1 MTVSMEKAD
10 ISKAYQ
16 VLLLISDLAPS
27 ERKVGGI
34 LLKHF
39 NRKSGRCDPSINR
52 IADFAG
58 LDRSTVINAIKS
70 LVARGLF
77 QKIVHGGRN
86 QAAAAGF
93 HHRPFEHVEELDLV
107 AVPGIGRERL
117 GEAAGVLLAGMKR
130 GLGHLQRRQNPLGQ
144 ERA

>member
-1 MTVSMEKAD
+1 MAKSNKEAVMTVSMEKAD

-86 QAAAAGF
+86 QTN
-93 HHRPFEHVEELDLV
+93 LY
-107 AVPGIGRERL
+107 
-117 GEAAGVLLAGMKR
+117 
-130 GLGHLQRRQNPLGQ
+130 
-144 ERA
+144 